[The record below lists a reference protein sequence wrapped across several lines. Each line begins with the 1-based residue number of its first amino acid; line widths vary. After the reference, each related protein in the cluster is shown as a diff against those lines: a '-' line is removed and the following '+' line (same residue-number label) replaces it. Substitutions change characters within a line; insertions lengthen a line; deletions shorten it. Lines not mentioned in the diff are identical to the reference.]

1 MNIHDQITS
10 KILDQMKEAEAKGAR
25 WDMPWHTTGG
35 GMPINATT
43 DIPYRGINVI
53 SLWFAGARNGFTSN
67 QWATF
72 KQWQSILPKGARV
85 LKPNQKASTGV
96 VYKRVQSRKDPETG
110 ERKSYNMAQ
119 AFNLFNA
126 QQIEGYEQDVKA
138 IEFNPIEN
146 AETWITAQG
155 ANMTHGYDHAAYV
168 PKLDQIELPLPQSF
182 KSIEGYYT
190 VAFHELA
197 HWTGHSKRC
206 DRDMSTSFGSDS
218 YVFEELIA
226 ELCAAFCCA
235 ETGINM
241 KAEDHNS
248 ACYLN
253 NWIEKLEND
262 NKYIFKASAQ
272 ASKACLWMK
281 DYYLAATED
290 PLPVP

>member
-10 KILDQMKEAEAKGAR
+10 KILDQMKQAEASGAH

-35 GMPINATT
+35 GMPINAATE
-43 DIPYRGINVI
+43 IPYRGINVI

-126 QQIEGYEQDVKA
+126 QQIEGYEQKVKA
-138 IEFNPIEN
+138 IEFDPIEN
-146 AETWITAQG
+146 AEAWIMAQG
-155 ANMTHGYDHAAYV
+155 ADITHGYDHAAYV
-168 PKLDQIELPLPQSF
+168 PKLDRIKLPLPASF
-182 KSIEGYYT
+182 KSKEGYYT
-190 VAFHELA
+190 VAFHELS
-197 HWTGHSKRC
+197 HWTGHAKRL
-206 DRDMSTSFGSDS
+206 DRNMSLDQASDD

-226 ELCAAFCCA
+226 ELSAAFCCA
-235 ETGINM
+235 ETGIKI

-253 NWIEKLEND
+253 HWIGQLEGD

-272 ASKACLWMK
+272 ASKACKWMK
-281 DYYLAATED
+281 DYYLAYTED
-290 PLPVP
+290 TQPVP